1 MYNRRKLH
9 MTFYPLMLGSSML
22 TVSGCGEST
31 SPEKV
36 RGAVNGPKNA
46 LPSKVIIESPSTSI
60 APKVANLDEIE
71 RRANTGNREALDQ
84 LYVQASMYK
93 SDAEAMAALKRATVA
108 GAPMASEI
116 SAGKLYSQA
125 LGTQSSERK
134 ALLVKARNIVLNAL
148 KFYPDDTALQEQFT
162 KINEKLRA

>member
-1 MYNRRKLH
+1 M
-9 MTFYPLMLGSSML
+9 
-22 TVSGCGEST
+22 
-31 SPEKV
+31 
-36 RGAVNGPKNA
+36 
-46 LPSKVIIESPSTSI
+46 
-60 APKVANLDEIE
+60 ANLDEIE